1 MSNKL
6 KKNPS
11 PKLKRLSDP
20 IFNCEVPKDA
30 IFFGFKYITRK
41 KEYDFSKSKHKG
53 NLSDDFSKIFEKL
66 TFISSQSWTELQSLD
81 KRKGFETIPLSS
93 FKVDIT
99 DQLKGKPITGD
110 TKLLVFRF
118 GDRRLIGYKSN
129 RCKAAIHILGCDW
142 DYSLYDHGS

>member
-11 PKLKRLSDP
+11 PKLKKLSDP
-20 IFNCEVPKDA
+20 IFKCEVPKDA
-30 IFFGFKYITRK
+30 IFFSFKYITRK
-41 KEYDFSKSKHKG
+41 KEYDFSKSKNKG
-53 NLSDDFSKIFEKL
+53 NLSDDLSKIFEKL
-66 TFISSQSWTELQSLD
+66 AFISSKSWIELQSLD
-81 KRKGFETIPLSS
+81 KRRGFETIPLSS

-99 DQLKGKPITGD
+99 DRLKGKAVTGD

-129 RCKAAIHILGCDW
+129 RCKATIHILGCDW